1 MEHGQNF
8 CRGAVVLSSGK
19 PSLVVAVSEVGAII
33 VPLRPASLP
42 RHRADVTLPPLAGSG
57 MTAARCADL
66 SHEIFS
72 HLNPLNETTS
82 VRFGEKDMARVDE
95 AIRREI
101 VSRVGEQL
109 PPGIVKSTLHP
120 NFWSRSRDWW
130 LIYGLKSDAI
140 KRNPRAA

>member
-19 PSLVVAVSEVGAII
+19 PSLVVAVFKAGAVI

-42 RHRADVTLPPLAGSG
+42 RHRADVTMPPHVGSG
-57 MTAARCADL
+57 MAAARCADL
-66 SHEIFS
+66 SHENFS
-72 HLNPLNETTS
+72 RLMPLNETTN

-101 VSRVGEQL
+101 VSRAGEQL
-109 PPGIVKSTLHP
+109 PPGIIKSTCRP
-120 NFWSRSRDWW
+120 IFGSRGRKV
-130 LIYGLKSDAI
+130 GCPPSD
-140 KRNPRAA
+140 

>member
-8 CRGAVVLSSGK
+8 CRGTVVLSSGK
-19 PSLVVAVSEVGAII
+19 PSLIVAVSGTGAVI

-42 RHRADVTLPPLAGSG
+42 HHRADVTMPPHVGSG
-57 MTAARCADL
+57 MATARCAEF

-72 HLNPLNETTS
+72 RLNPLNETTS
-82 VRFGEKDMARVDE
+82 VCFGKKVMACVDE

-101 VSRVGEQL
+101 VSHVGEQL
-109 PPGIVKSTLHP
+109 PLGIVKSTLHP
-120 NFWSRSRDWW
+120 SFWTRSRNWW
-130 LIYGLKSDAI
+130 LVYGLKADAI

>member
-1 MEHGQNF
+1 MKHGQNF

-19 PSLVVAVSEVGAII
+19 LSLVVAVSKAGAVI

-42 RHRADVTLPPLAGSG
+42 RHRADVTVPPLAGLG
-57 MTAARCADL
+57 MTAARCVNL

-72 HLNPLNETTS
+72 RLKPLNETTS

-109 PPGIVKSTLHP
+109 PPGIIKSTCRP
-120 NFWSRSRDWW
+120 IFGSRGRKV
-130 LIYGLKSDAI
+130 GGPPSD
-140 KRNPRAA
+140 